1 MFWSIEYFK
10 SLLLDRLLALQTLE
24 EAQQVREI
32 IYETWRKEMGSH
44 PRYIMALNTSGD
56 FFDFHIYLRVNF
68 DVFLAQ
74 ESLQGIS
81 I

>member
-1 MFWSIEYFK
+1 MFLSIEYFK

-32 IYETWRKEMGSH
+32 ISETWRREMGSH
-44 PRYIMALNTSGD
+44 PQHIMALNTSTGS
-56 FFDFHIYLRVNF
+56 FDSHIYIRVNF
-68 DVFLAQ
+68 DVFFVQ
-74 ESLQGIS
+74 VSLQGIS